1 MSKVRQN
8 ITRPH
13 KAAMHRW
20 EARCTTRK
28 GQEQPG
34 LTLQHLQSPWTP
46 ASPLLRCFPE
56 VRVLDRMI
64 CARGNIPGIFF
75 RHVVAE
81 GSRAY
86 SLVYTYGWGITSRY
100 ARSLLS
106 QIGGLTGKRVAYDKQ
121 TAAVMNSTLGK
132 RTQPTVTGTLRLGL
146 S

>member
-1 MSKVRQN
+1 MYDEE
-8 ITRPH
+8 RPG
-13 KAAMHRW
+13 AARFDF
-20 EARCTTRK
+20 
-28 GQEQPG
+28 QQ
-34 LTLQHLQSPWTP
+34 LQSPWTP

-64 CARGNIPGIFF
+64 CARGNIPGIFS

-100 ARSLLS
+100 ARSLS
-106 QIGGLTGKRVAYDKQ
+106 QIGGLIGKRVAYDKQ

-132 RTQPTVTGTLRLGL
+132 RTQATVAGTLRLGL